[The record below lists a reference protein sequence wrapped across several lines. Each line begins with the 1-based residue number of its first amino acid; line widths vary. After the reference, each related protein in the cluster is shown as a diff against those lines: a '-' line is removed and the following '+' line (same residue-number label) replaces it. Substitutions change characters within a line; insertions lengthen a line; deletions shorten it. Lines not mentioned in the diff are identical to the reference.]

1 MCIIYSTYTLILHL
15 PYLHSTIA
23 TEMFLICVQN
33 YMTTHEL
40 AKALGCLCSTPTKYL
55 ILRLKWLV
63 ENTKSGGPWD
73 RLTVEPLVASFLNC

>member
-1 MCIIYSTYTLILHL
+1 
-15 PYLHSTIA
+15 
-23 TEMFLICVQN
+23 
-33 YMTTHEL
+33 MTTHEL